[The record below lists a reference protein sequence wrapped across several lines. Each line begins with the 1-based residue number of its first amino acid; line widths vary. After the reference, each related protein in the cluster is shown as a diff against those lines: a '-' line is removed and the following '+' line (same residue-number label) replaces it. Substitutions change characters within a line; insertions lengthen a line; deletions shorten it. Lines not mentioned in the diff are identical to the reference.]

1 MTANTKLE
9 RPIPFDLGLHI
20 PTQHSS
26 RSASVVKMERSNH
39 HPVKQWHSNTFSIS
53 MHKAVMKAA
62 TDLGFGCD
70 KDSFANED
78 LRPESRHPISILL
91 MTLKELERRSGNV
104 DIGLLLGE
112 RLDPSCFGVLGYLVM
127 TCKDIRGALP
137 LIHQYQQ
144 LVIDCGTTMVT
155 HDKNTATL
163 AWSPTSR
170 ELQYRPLID
179 LLFAAIRNFSHWSA
193 GILQP
198 VTHASFQYAKPAD
211 TRNHERIFGANL
223 SFNAPINSLEHPTDW
238 LDIPLK
244 TANPLL
250 HPMILAQTEQ
260 LLKLLQQDRSH
271 AGNVKQLLMDLL
283 PKGMGNLDM
292 VANHLHMSPRT
303 LQRHLSQQN
312 LNFQD
317 LLRDARMELARFYL
331 MHSQLSLSQVAEK
344 LGYTD
349 VSSFSHAVKVHTGK
363 TPRDWRK
370 QHHSNYGL

>member
-1 MTANTKLE
+1 MTTNNKHGAMSSFEPGPHQGARPSANSGRLFRQEPRTPP
-9 RPIPFDLGLHI
+9 PIK
-20 PTQHSS
+20 
-26 RSASVVKMERSNH
+26 R
-39 HPVKQWHSNTFSIS
+39 WHSNTFSIS

-62 TDLGFGCD
+62 ISLGFDCD
-70 KDSFANED
+70 TYVFDED
-78 LRPESRHPISILL
+78 LQPESRHPVSVLL
-91 MTLKELERRSGNV
+91 MTLKDLERRSGAA

-112 RLDPSCFGVLGYLVM
+112 KLDPSCFGVLGYLVM
-127 TCKDIRGALP
+127 SCDNLKTALP

-144 LVIDCGTTMVT
+144 LVIDCGTTVVT
-155 HDKNTATL
+155 HDADTATF
-163 AWSPTSR
+163 AWSPTSK
-170 ELQYRPLID
+170 ELQYRVLID
-179 LLFAAIRNFSHWSA
+179 LIFAAIRQFSQWSVGNLPA
-193 GILQP
+193 
-198 VTHASFQYAKPAD
+198 VTHASFQYPKPVD
-211 TRNHERIFGANL
+211 TTHHQRIFGPNL
-223 SFNAPINSLEHPTDW
+223 SFSASTNSLEHPTDW

-250 HPMILAQTEQ
+250 HPMILSQTEQ

-292 VANHLHMSPRT
+292 VASHLHMSPRT

-331 MHSQLSLSQVAEK
+331 MHSQLSLSRVAEN

-349 VSSFSHAVKVHTGK
+349 VSSFSHAVKIHTGK

-370 QHHSNYGL
+370 QHHANQSF

>member
-1 MTANTKLE
+1 MTANTKL
-9 RPIPFDLGLHI
+9 RTPNNLDISTPKMAVSSSHSAHVIDLAGNRVN
-20 PTQHSS
+20 T
-26 RSASVVKMERSNH
+26 A
-39 HPVKQWHSNTFSIS
+39 KQWHSNTFSITL
-53 MHKAVMKAA
+53 HKAVMKAA
-62 TDLGFGCD
+62 IEMGFSCD
-70 KDSFANED
+70 QDSFCDED

-91 MTLKELERRSGNV
+91 MTLKELERRSGNP

-112 RLDPSCFGVLGYLVM
+112 KLDPSCFGVLGYLVM
-127 TCKDIRGALP
+127 TCNSIRGALP
-137 LIHQYQQ
+137 LIHRYQQ

-163 AWSPTSR
+163 AWTPTNR
-170 ELQYRPLID
+170 ELQYRALID
-179 LLFAAIRNFSHWSA
+179 LLFAAIRQFSHWSA

-198 VTHASFQYAKPAD
+198 VTHASFQYPKPAD
-211 TRNHERIFGANL
+211 TNNHQRIFGNKL

-250 HPMILAQTEQ
+250 HPVILTQSDQ

-283 PKGMGNLDM
+283 PKGMGNLDN
-292 VANHLHMSPRT
+292 VANQLHMSART
-303 LQRHLSQQN
+303 LQRHLSLQN
-312 LNFQD
+312 MNFHD

-331 MHSQLSLSQVAEK
+331 IHSQLSLAQVAEK

-349 VSSFSHAVKVHTGK
+349 VSSFSHAIKVHTGK

-370 QHHSNYGL
+370 QHHLGVD